1 MLGWKGESGNWF
13 QNSGKGPLEHDG
25 HLGPGSGAGG
35 IQPVSALAG
44 EDALIHGPAHGV
56 GGPGGHGVTVGI
68 AAQIPTPAWRAST
81 VISMPRVVEAA
92 GEKAVEEVPVIRPL
106 STA

>member
-1 MLGWKGESGNWF
+1 MTASSCRVMEPLG
-13 QNSGKGPLEHDG
+13 LEPSEMPSSTAQFIPASYQV
-25 HLGPGSGAGG
+25 L
-35 IQPVSALAG
+35 PVLVS
-44 EDALIHGPAHGV
+44 
-56 GGPGGHGVTVGI
+56 
-68 AAQIPTPAWRAST
+68 TPAWRAST